1 MGEDFIQKWAGSEGN
16 ERAKYQSF
24 LQDFCEYLGVE
35 KSPPKGSQPPRTMS
49 KPFPGLRFQMERK
62 ALNKRRSCWLLQFI
76 KTLLLLTLTCVS
88 IRSSNTSLLS
98 FMVTKTLSVCVP
110 VTLLQQ
116 FESYIHQKRLTLSEP
131 MLAVMVSSV
140 GDNERLP
147 LIEGV
152 SLVEKKLAQ
161 LELNLL

>member
-1 MGEDFIQKWAGSEGN
+1 
-16 ERAKYQSF
+16 
-24 LQDFCEYLGVE
+24 
-35 KSPPKGSQPPRTMS
+35 
-49 KPFPGLRFQMERK
+49 
-62 ALNKRRSCWLLQFI
+62 
-76 KTLLLLTLTCVS
+76 
-88 IRSSNTSLLS
+88 
-98 FMVTKTLSVCVP
+98 MVTKTLSVCVP